1 MAKNKKQQPLVVQSI
16 VVKAPP
22 RRVYDVGDWRT
33 ALRSADAGR
42 VRSLYDLFDD
52 ILIDGVLSDAI
63 DKRVQAVLNAEAVF
77 VDRRGNKVDAV
88 SELIDTSA
96 WERMLRA
103 IMECRFF
110 GRTAMEITAT
120 GGFDVQPIKPKY
132 VDLQRKLILLDD
144 AGTQSVSYEG
154 DDAFLILGRPDDF
167 GLLLKAAPY
176 AIWKRGGFGDYAQW
190 IELFGMPQRIGK
202 YNTFDPESR
211 RLLEEAFEKAGSAPY
226 IVVPKESEI
235 ETKEGSSGS
244 GSSYNEFRQA
254 NNEEILITILGQTL
268 TTVQG
273 ERGARSLG
281 QVHLEVEESKHTSDL
296 RFVQRVLNE
305 HVVPRLALRGYDVAG
320 GKFVFP
326 KAAEP
331 LSVDEIVRLSEII
344 DIPASY
350 IHEKYSI
357 PMAEEGE
364 RIAGRKPQV
373 VEEIE
378 TVKKDEKKTQE
389 EEKPLPRR
397 NADKSFM
404 QLLRDFFF
412 GAPQGGAAGTVPTE
426 LSEATLEDRLIA
438 RVARGE
444 ETFDIELFQMIAGNL
459 ATIPRGR
466 IPTTNADVGVSYGV
480 TSDALQVAMEIN
492 LFQFSAAKT
501 LAEVQEL
508 NRLFRESRSFKEFET
523 RAREVCDTFNRKW
536 QKTEYDTALNT
547 VFLARRYRE
556 MVLPEKTKWFPFWEY
571 LTAGDRLVRESH
583 RLLNGVILPWDDPRW
598 RKIFPPNGWNCRC
611 TVILRTKHQ
620 ANQKGVKVQEM
631 RERVDRFF
639 ETAEWRKAEAQG
651 WGTNRALTGEIFTQ
665 NQFYIRKFPSKASKL
680 LGRLYWNDW
689 GLDSFDKVLSQAKAP
704 MPEYGGTAEAWRE
717 AHAELRDY
725 LGRRVEIDDTVFR
738 SHTTGSHAARVL
750 LLEAL
755 PDVLEHPDEVWLND
769 FVGGQFNRLN
779 FIKFYKGKVIDVICE
794 VTEQLEYRVTTWFE
808 IEQNP
813 KIKRAALKRAQ
824 KSVREKDPRWR
835 YRRGLLIK
843 KIGDEIAKEAAD
855 KKNRSAKSLRPAVLS
870 VTVEHVPWY
879 SQRLG

>member
-378 TVKKDEKKTQE
+378 TVKKDEKKEQE

-397 NADKSFM
+397 NADRSFM
-404 QLLRDFFF
+404 QQLRDFFF

-459 ATIPRGR
+459 ATIPRDMIR
-466 IPTTNADVGVSYGV
+466 TTQADVGVSYGG

-508 NRLFRESRSFKEFET
+508 NRLFRESHSFKEFET
-523 RAREVCDTFNRKW
+523 RAREVCHTFNRKW
-536 QKTEYDTALNT
+536 QKTEYHTAINI
-547 VFLARRYRE
+547 VGLANQYRS
-556 MVLPEKTKWFPFWEY
+556 MVQGARFFPYWEY
-571 LTAGDRLVRESH
+571 MTARDRYVREEH
-583 RLLNGVILPWDDPRW
+583 RMIDGVILAWDDPRW

-611 TVILRTKHQ
+611 IVNIRTR
-620 ANQKGVKVQEM
+620 NQVKDVDLKAMQ
-631 RERVDRFF
+631 ERVDRFL
-639 ETAEWRKAEAQG
+639 ETPEWRKAEAQG
-651 WGTNRALTGEIFTQ
+651 WGVNRALVGEVFTQ
-665 NQFYIRKFPSKASKL
+665 NQFYIRRFQDKASKL
-680 LGRLYWNDW
+680 LGKLYYNDW
-689 GLDSFDKVLSQAKAP
+689 GLDSFGKVLAQATEP

-717 AHAELRDY
+717 AHPELRDY
-725 LGRRVEIDDTVFR
+725 LGRRVEIDDAVFR
-738 SHTTGSHAARVL
+738 SHTTGSHAMRVA

-755 PDVLEHPDEVWLND
+755 PDVLKNPDEVWLND
-769 FVGGQFNRLN
+769 YIDKFRNLN
-779 FIKFYKGKVIDVICE
+779 FIKFYNGKVINVICE
-794 VTEQLEYRVTTWFE
+794 VTDALEYRVTTWFE
-808 IEQNP
+808 IIQRPNM
-813 KIKRAALKRAQ
+813 KKKVS
-824 KSVREKDPRWR
+824 KSNRYKDPRWR

-843 KIGDEIAKEAAD
+843 KTGDKLPQETD
-855 KKNRSAKSLRPAVLS
+855 TKK
-870 VTVEHVPWY
+870 
-879 SQRLG
+879 